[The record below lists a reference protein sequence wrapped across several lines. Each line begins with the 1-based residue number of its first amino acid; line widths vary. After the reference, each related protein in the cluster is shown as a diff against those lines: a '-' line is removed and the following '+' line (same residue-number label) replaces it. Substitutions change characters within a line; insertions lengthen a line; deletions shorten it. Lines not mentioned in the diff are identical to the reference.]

1 MFNKLLCLCY
11 INIKLLTVAARC
23 QLKDKWLL
31 IWSVLLIF
39 IHFGQKIYIYML
51 CFSVYSVWIC
61 WNCVFVKVS
70 IYATDRSDK
79 QEISVAY
86 KCVMIFK
93 KIYSHSN
100 IDWKKVAKIGW
111 ERVESCFLFTR
122 RFSLYFL
129 KYFVQNRFR

>member
-11 INIKLLTVAARC
+11 INIKLLTVAGRC

-100 IDWKKVAKIGW
+100 IDWKK
-111 ERVESCFLFTR
+111 SCENRLGKGRKLFSFYTSIFLV
-122 RFSLYFL
+122 FSQILCTKPF
-129 KYFVQNRFR
+129 